1 MYVIFY
7 EDLRRVRRVSFA
19 GMGLSTL
26 LREIHLSF
34 GFDVQRV
41 RKLSSLSL
49 LFRNCVIL
57 LQPYYRQWNPL
68 VYKDEIKLTTMF
80 VQKRNG
86 RRESVHFDK
95 ITSRISKLCGG
106 LDSKVCYHLFRF
118 PNLSLLSRLTF
129 FILL

>member
-57 LQPYYRQWNPL
+57 LQPYYCQWNPL
-68 VYKDEIKLTTMF
+68 VYKDEIK
-80 VQKRNG
+80 
-86 RRESVHFDK
+86 
-95 ITSRISKLCGG
+95 
-106 LDSKVCYHLFRF
+106 
-118 PNLSLLSRLTF
+118 
-129 FILL
+129 